1 MAKTKITGT
10 ASATKKQMK
19 AYIRAV
25 NPGVPQSVIDMIPLY
40 LSEGK
45 VEGIRGD
52 IAFAQSCLET
62 GNFTFKGSAV
72 TLDQNNFCGM
82 GVTAVGMKGN
92 SFKNPKTGIRAQI
105 QHLKAYA
112 NAEALRNPCVDSRF
126 QYVERGVAKYV
137 EYLGIQENPK
147 GKGWAGGKDYGAKIL
162 DILDKILDIEK
173 EETGMA
179 VKINKKLIKRN
190 QTPMKRSK
198 ADIKYI
204 VIHYVGALGGALDN
218 VNFYAGGN
226 RNASA
231 DFFVGHNGEIYQAVD
246 YYNAYSWHCGGG
258 LQGAGGA
265 SFYGK
270 CTNKNSI
277 GIEMCVKKRSTATM
291 NAADR
296 DWYFTDQ
303 TYQSTVQLVRQLMK
317 ELNIDVSHVI
327 RHYDVNGKTCPNPFV
342 YNTGSY
348 TWAGFK
354 AAVKG
359 GNTANTEENYMF
371 GIRPV
376 KKGEKGNHVLLV
388 QEILR
393 AREINGKDGKPLKLD
408 KHCDTNTVFA
418 IKQYQK
424 AREKVEPGICGGVDG
439 VAGPKTLKDMIAL

>member
-147 GKGWAGGKDYGAKIL
+147 GKGWAA
-162 DILDKILDIEK
+162 
-173 EETGMA
+173 
-179 VKINKKLIKRN
+179 
-190 QTPMKRSK
+190 
-198 ADIKYI
+198 
-204 VIHYVGALGGALDN
+204 
-218 VNFYAGGN
+218 
-226 RNASA
+226 
-231 DFFVGHNGEIYQAVD
+231 
-246 YYNAYSWHCGGG
+246 
-258 LQGAGGA
+258 GAG
-265 SFYGK
+265 YGQK
-270 CTNKNSI
+270 I
-277 GIEMCVKKRSTATM
+277 MGIHRAILKMS
-291 NAADR
+291 DR
-296 DWYFTDQ
+296 K
-303 TYQSTVQLVRQLMK
+303 SVV
-317 ELNIDVSHVI
+317 
-327 RHYDVNGKTCPNPFV
+327 
-342 YNTGSY
+342 
-348 TWAGFK
+348 
-354 AAVKG
+354 
-359 GNTANTEENYMF
+359 
-371 GIRPV
+371 
-376 KKGEKGNHVLLV
+376 
-388 QEILR
+388 
-393 AREINGKDGKPLKLD
+393 
-408 KHCDTNTVFA
+408 
-418 IKQYQK
+418 
-424 AREKVEPGICGGVDG
+424 
-439 VAGPKTLKDMIAL
+439 